1 MLSILIVLICYYSDI
16 RVTYLLYICLFKI
29 IPLII
34 NTKPISY
41 SSEIFKIKMYANCGC

>member
-1 MLSILIVLICYYSDI
+1 MLSILIVLVCYYSDI
-16 RVTYLLYICLFKI
+16 RVIYYICLFKI

-41 SSEIFKIKMYANCGC
+41 SSEIYKIKMYADRGC